1 MSPDPD
7 DSDTI
12 QNPTLREFLDG
23 SKPNAYVQ
31 HPGFSY
37 LYVRST
43 QRFGVETIDLAN
55 LEADVPG
62 NGAFTQLV
70 KHLRSS
76 YPDLGIYVESVLN
89 TRFIRKLTA
98 LGFARC
104 DVGRSICFF
113 LAPSMELKDETF
125 LAPLDESLPN
135 LQSTSSESKT

>member
-1 MSPDPD
+1 MSPDSD
-7 DSDTI
+7 DEI

-55 LEADVPG
+55 LEAEVPG
-62 NGAFTQLV
+62 SGAFTQLV
-70 KHLRSS
+70 NHLRSA

-98 LGFARC
+98 MGFARC

-125 LAPLDESLPN
+125 LASLDEPLSD
-135 LQSTSSESKT
+135 LQPTSSGTQT